1 MTVRELIYESG
12 IDIQTECKV
21 KHYDDQ
27 TEELIEL
34 EEDNAL
40 NMEIMCIYN
49 DGEFIILEV

>member
-49 DGEFIILEV
+49 DDEFIILEV